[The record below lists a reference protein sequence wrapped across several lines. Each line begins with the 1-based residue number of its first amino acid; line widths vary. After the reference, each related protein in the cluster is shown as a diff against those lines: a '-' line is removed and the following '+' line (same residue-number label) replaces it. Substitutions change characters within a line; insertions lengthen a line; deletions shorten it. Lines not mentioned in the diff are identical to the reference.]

1 MKLYQRIIF
10 HLIFPIVSLTI
21 VSSFYQNIKL
31 TSILLVAWSIIALVF
46 WKSKVTLVIFI
57 FSGLFGATLEII
69 AIKFGAWNYA
79 NSNFQGIPTWL
90 FILWGETGAYF
101 YQLGSDVSKILKTK

>member
-10 HLIFPIVSLTI
+10 HLIFPIVSLII
-21 VSSFYQNIKL
+21 VSLFYHNIGL
-31 TSILLVAWSIIALVF
+31 TSILLAVWSTIALVF
-46 WKSKVTLVIFI
+46 WKSKTTLIIFI

-69 AIKFGAWNYA
+69 AIKFGAWNYT

-101 YQLGSDVSKILKTK
+101 HQLGLDVSKILKTK